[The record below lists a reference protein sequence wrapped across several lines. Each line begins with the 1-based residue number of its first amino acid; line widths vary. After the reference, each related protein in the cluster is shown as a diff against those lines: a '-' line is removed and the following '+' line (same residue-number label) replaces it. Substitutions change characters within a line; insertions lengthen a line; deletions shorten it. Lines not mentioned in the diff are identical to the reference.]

1 MSVLPLTTPVVLIIF
16 NRPALATRVFAAIAK
31 ARPQQLFVIAD
42 GPRSPD
48 ERATC
53 QAARSVI
60 ELIDWDCQLEIDFAD
75 RNLGCRK
82 RIVSGLNWVFSKV
95 DQAIVLEDDCVPHDS
110 FFSYCESLLDLY
122 KKNEQVMEIGGGNY
136 QFGRRRTEYS
146 YYFSKYSHTCGW
158 ATWRRAWQY
167 FDESI
172 IGWPQLKVSRSWGVM
187 CDDPR
192 ERQYWESIYDS
203 IFHGRFQTSWDY
215 QWQLS
220 RWRRNGLTAV
230 PNVNLISNIGYGP
243 EATHVR
249 WQRDSLA
256 QMPIHDIGELRHP
269 PSVSRHEGADKY
281 MFQTVF
287 HRNLFIRMSR
297 RARSLWKSSC
307 GIH

>member
-1 MSVLPLTTPVVLIIF
+1 MALTTPVVLIIF
-16 NRPALATRVFAAIAK
+16 NRPSLTNRVFSAIAK
-31 ARPQQLFVIAD
+31 VRPQQLFVIAD
-42 GPRSPD
+42 GPRSSG
-48 ERATC
+48 ESETC
-53 QAARSVI
+53 RAARSVI
-60 ELIDWDCQLEIDFAD
+60 ELIDWDCHLEIDFAD

-82 RIVSGLNWVFSKV
+82 RIVSGLNWVFSNV
-95 DQAIVLEDDCVPHDS
+95 DQAIVLEDDCVPHQS

-122 KKNEQVMEIGGGNY
+122 KNNEQVMEIGGGNY
-136 QFGRRRTEYS
+136 QFGRKRTEYS

-172 IGWPQLKVSRSWGVM
+172 TGWPELKTSRSWDVM
-187 CDDPR
+187 CEDPC

-220 RWRRNGLTAV
+220 RWCRNGLTIV

-249 WQRDSLA
+249 WRGDSLA
-256 QMPIHDIGELRHP
+256 CMPIHAIGELRHP

-281 MFQTVF
+281 MFQRVF
-287 HRNLFIRMSR
+287 HRNMFIRIFR
-297 RARSLWKSSC
+297 RARSLWESSC
-307 GIH
+307 GSH

>member
-1 MSVLPLTTPVVLIIF
+1 MALATPVVLIIF
-16 NRPALATRVFAAIAK
+16 NRPSLATRVFSTIAK
-31 ARPQQLFVIAD
+31 VRPQQLFVIAD
-42 GPRSPD
+42 GPRSSD
-48 ERATC
+48 ESETC

-60 ELIDWDCQLEIDFAD
+60 ELIDWDCHLEIDFAD

-82 RIVSGLNWVFSKV
+82 RIVSGLNWVFSNV
-95 DQAIVLEDDCVPHDS
+95 DQAIVLEDDCVPHAS

-122 KKNEQVMEIGGGNY
+122 KNNERVMEIGGGNY
-136 QFGRRRTEYS
+136 QFGRKRTEYS

-172 IGWPQLKVSRSWGVM
+172 TGWPQLKASRSWDVM
-187 CDDPR
+187 CDDPG
-192 ERQYWESIYDS
+192 ERQYWESIYDR

-220 RWRRNGLTAV
+220 RWCRNGLTVV
-230 PNVNLISNIGYGP
+230 PNVNLISNVGYGP

-249 WQRDSLA
+249 WQGDSLA

-269 PSVSRHEGADKY
+269 LSVSRHEEADKY
-281 MFQTVF
+281 MFQRVF
-287 HRNLFIRMSR
+287 RRNMFIRLFR
-297 RARSLWKSSC
+297 RARSLWESSC